1 MDNSE
6 VEGLPSRQE
15 TDQNVDEGDGVD
27 RRADAIALAEAAVG
41 AGAAVEAGGAGGG
54 AAPVEPLADFHES
67 EVVTVTDR
75 ASAASELPDA
85 VNSSAPIGVDAVE
98 GCGDRRIH
106 APGVHGGKVLLHVL
120 GDHTCASR
128 ESRGAHGR

>member
-41 AGAAVEAGGAGGG
+41 AGAAVEAGGAGG
-54 AAPVEPLADFHES
+54 AQRLS
-67 EVVTVTDR
+67 N
-75 ASAASELPDA
+75 L
-85 VNSSAPIGVDAVE
+85 
-98 GCGDRRIH
+98 
-106 APGVHGGKVLLHVL
+106 
-120 GDHTCASR
+120 SR
-128 ESRGAHGR
+128 TPTSLR